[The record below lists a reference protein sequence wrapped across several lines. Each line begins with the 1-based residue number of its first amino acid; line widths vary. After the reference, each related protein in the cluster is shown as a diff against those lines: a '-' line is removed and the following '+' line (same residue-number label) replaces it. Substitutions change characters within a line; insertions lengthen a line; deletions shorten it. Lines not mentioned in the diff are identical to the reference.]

1 MPIDVI
7 ERAVY
12 NLMTLYMLA
21 VILRWM
27 GAWIGLETEYG
38 RWRFLARITDPV
50 LNRVRTILPSMGP
63 VDFSPLATL
72 FFVWILRE
80 VSRQLIA

>member
-1 MPIDVI
+1 MPVDVI

-12 NLMTLYMLA
+12 NLLTLYMLA

-27 GAWIGLETEYG
+27 GSWIGLEMEYG
-38 RWRFLARITDPV
+38 RWRFIARITDPV
-50 LNRVRTILPSMGP
+50 LGRVRSVLPSMGP

>member
-1 MPIDVI
+1 MSPDIL

-12 NLMTLYMLA
+12 NLLTLYMLA
-21 VILRWM
+21 VILRWL
-27 GAWIGLETEYG
+27 GAWIGLEMEYG
-38 RWRFLARITDPV
+38 RWKFVARITDPV
-50 LNRVRTILPSMGP
+50 LNRVRNILPSMGP

-72 FFVWILRE
+72 FFVWIIRE